1 MGWVTHLLKI
11 SGDGC
16 VAVIEGMS
24 NAEGLFLAVVKA
36 VGVRNRHMQKEKVD
50 GGICEEGVAGDA
62 EPVIVIG
69 VLADI
74 TAFVAGRA
82 GAAA

>member
-1 MGWVTHLLKI
+1 MLK
-11 SGDGC
+11 
-16 VAVIEGMS
+16 AF
-24 NAEGLFLAVVKA
+24 FLRFVKA

-50 GGICEEGVAGDA
+50 GGICEEGVAGNA
-62 EPVIVIG
+62 EPVIVAG